1 MVSPFAVREITQ
13 SMLSWVRGPTRL
25 DVEGSVASSV
35 FPVSASMSSLSDD
48 QTAASLSVD
57 DPVVD
62 IQFLITAERMI
73 VGGVTV
79 GASLASLTLQLT
91 EAPGDNMFDVSLGC
105 LDTNLTRLEVPLAP
119 SNFNTLFIG
128 SVIAVHRQQGFLD
141 IPLQVCTSSRRQR
154 CAVAVACLWLVFIR
168 TPTHAQ

>member
-1 MVSPFAVREITQ
+1 
-13 SMLSWVRGPTRL
+13 MLSWVRGPTRL

-79 GASLASLTLQLT
+79 GASDYTADGALRSMRVL
-91 EAPGDNMFDVSLGC
+91 P
-105 LDTNLTRLEVPLAP
+105 LDDGA
-119 SNFNTLFIG
+119 
-128 SVIAVHRQQGFLD
+128 
-141 IPLQVCTSSRRQR
+141 RR
-154 CAVAVACLWLVFIR
+154 
-168 TPTHAQ
+168 